1 MITVATAGLL
11 TGLSLIIPIGAQNAH
26 VLRQGVLRTYVGP
39 VVTVCALSD
48 VVLIVAGAAGVGV
61 VVQEHAWLLEAARW
75 FGVAFLVWYAAG
87 ALVRA
92 RRPESLTA
100 GLAGSAD
107 SRRRVVGRTM
117 ALTWLNPHVYLDT
130 VLLLGTLAATHDSIG
145 GGRWWFAAGAGLAS
159 IAWFTTVGFGARLLS
174 PLLARPRSWQVLEL
188 LVAATMLVVAGRL
201 ALG

>member
-1 MITVATAGLL
+1 MLTVATAGLL
-11 TGLSLIIPIGAQNAH
+11 TGLSLIVPIGAQNAH
-26 VLRQGVLRTYVGP
+26 VLRQGLLRTYVGP

-48 VVLIVAGAAGVGV
+48 VVLILAGAAGVGV
-61 VVQEHAWLLEAARW
+61 VVQDHTWLLEVARW
-75 FGVAFLVWYAAG
+75 FGVAFLVWYAVG
-87 ALVRA
+87 AIARA
-92 RRPESLTA
+92 RRSESLTA
-100 GLAGSAD
+100 AAGSAD

-130 VLLLGTLAATHDSIG
+130 VLLLGTLAATHDSVG